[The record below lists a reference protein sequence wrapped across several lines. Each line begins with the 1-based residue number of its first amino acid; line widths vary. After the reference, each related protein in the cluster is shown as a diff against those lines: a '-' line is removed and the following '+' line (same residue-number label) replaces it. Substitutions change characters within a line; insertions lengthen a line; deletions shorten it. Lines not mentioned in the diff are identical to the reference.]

1 MLCYYR
7 RKNGFKQLNGTMKK
21 CSKCKEEKEL
31 DLFPIDKRKKDGRQ
45 SSCRKCHTIQNSIS
59 RRKAKSH
66 FFLLYYLPE
75 EHYIG
80 ITNHINTRMSDHRK
94 VGKITEGYE
103 IIGQFERAVDAHLVE
118 TMFHMRGYNGFR
130 Y

>member
-1 MLCYYR
+1 MLSYYR
-7 RKNGFKQLNGTMKK
+7 WKNSIKQLNGTMKI
-21 CSKCKEEKEL
+21 CSKCKEEKDL
-31 DLFPIDKRKKDGRQ
+31 KLFPTDKRKKDGRQ
-45 SSCRKCHTIQNSIS
+45 SSCRKCHTIQNSKS
-59 RRKAKSH
+59 RRKAKSK

-103 IIGQFERAVDAHLVE
+103 VIAKFERAVDAHHLE
-118 TMFHMRGYNGFR
+118 TLFHMRNYNGFR